1 MSKSRILPC
10 ENAHNNSGIF
20 MDYAKQ
26 KTAKRRFTASIYR
39 QQYLQNSRCF
49 FSICINKQKF
59 HYHLTS
65 VFLIDIIQT
74 VSEKR
79 CTFFDISRKKDLIM
93 ATTKKTTAK
102 AETKTAAKKTATK
115 KAEPAAKKVETKA
128 AAKAETKVA
137 AAKAETKAVAEKKPA
152 AKKAPAKKA
161 EPKFDLFI
169 QFGGATV
176 SVADIEKNVKK
187 VVKGKKAYT
196 VYVKPEESKAYIVAD
211 GETTG
216 MDVFFVAD

>member
-1 MSKSRILPC
+1 
-10 ENAHNNSGIF
+10 
-20 MDYAKQ
+20 
-26 KTAKRRFTASIYR
+26 
-39 QQYLQNSRCF
+39 
-49 FSICINKQKF
+49 
-59 HYHLTS
+59 
-65 VFLIDIIQT
+65 
-74 VSEKR
+74 
-79 CTFFDISRKKDLIM
+79 M
-93 ATTKKTTAK
+93 ATAKKTTAK

-115 KAEPAAKKVETKA
+115 KAETKTAAKKTETKAAAAKTETKA
-128 AAKAETKVA
+128 AAK
-137 AAKAETKAVAEKKPA
+137 KPA
-152 AKKAPAKKA
+152 AKKA

>member
-1 MSKSRILPC
+1 
-10 ENAHNNSGIF
+10 
-20 MDYAKQ
+20 
-26 KTAKRRFTASIYR
+26 
-39 QQYLQNSRCF
+39 
-49 FSICINKQKF
+49 
-59 HYHLTS
+59 
-65 VFLIDIIQT
+65 
-74 VSEKR
+74 
-79 CTFFDISRKKDLIM
+79 M
-93 ATTKKTTAK
+93 ATAKKTTKA
-102 AETKTAAKKTATK
+102 AETKTAAKKTAAK
-115 KAEPAAKKVETKA
+115 KAETKAETKVETKA
-128 AAKAETKVA
+128 AETKA
-137 AAKAETKAVAEKKPA
+137 AETKAAP

-161 EPKFDLFI
+161 EPKMDLYI